1 MKPIINYSF
10 CIALLFL
17 ASACSEKQPADNTL
31 SKAEA
36 EAGWTL
42 MFDGQTLDGW
52 RNFQGDTI
60 TGWVVEDGTLR
71 ALGQGSDL
79 SGYIVSE
86 KQYGDFDLTLD
97 WKIAPEA
104 NSGILYLVLED
115 TFKTPY
121 ETGPEYQLI
130 DDVNFPEPLEEW
142 QKTGANYA
150 MHVAENK
157 ELKPAGEWNTTRI
170 LVDHG
175 HVEHWLNGRKVLEY
189 ELWSDDWKALVAA
202 GKWKDYPG
210 YGSAKK
216 GYIAL
221 QDHGS
226 IVWFRNIKIRE
237 L

>member
-1 MKPIINYSF
+1 MKSIINYSVF
-10 CIALLFL
+10 TALIFL
-17 ASACSEKQPADNTL
+17 AFACSEKPAADNTL
-31 SKAEA
+31 TKEEQ

-52 RNFQGDTI
+52 RNFKADTI
-60 TGWVVEDGTLR
+60 TGWIVEDGTLK
-71 ALGQGSDL
+71 ALGLGSDMK
-79 SGYIVSE
+79 GYIVSE
-86 KQYGDFDLTLD
+86 NQYGNFELVLD

-130 DDVNFPEPLEEW
+130 DDAGFPAPLEEW
-142 QKTGANYA
+142 QKTGANYG

-157 ELKPAGEWNTTRI
+157 VLKPAGEWNTTKI
-170 LVDHG
+170 LVNNG
-175 HVEHWLNGRKVLEY
+175 HVEHWLNGIKVVEY
-189 ELWSDDWKALVAA
+189 ELWTDEWKALVAS

-210 YGSAKK
+210 YGSARK
-216 GYIAL
+216 GHIAL

-237 L
+237 S

>member
-1 MKPIINYSF
+1 MKPLINSSILAVII
-10 CIALLFL
+10 FL
-17 ASACSEKQPADNTL
+17 ASACSEKQPACNTL

-60 TGWVVEDGTLR
+60 TGWVVEDGTLK

-86 KQYGDFDLTLD
+86 KQYGNFDLTLD

-115 TFKTPY
+115 SFKTPY

-130 DDVNFPEPLEEW
+130 DDAGFPEPLEEW

-157 ELKPAGEWNTTRI
+157 DMKPAGEWNTARI
-170 LVDHG
+170 LVDNG
-175 HVEHWLNGRKVLEY
+175 HVEHWLNGSKVVGY
-189 ELWSDDWKALVAA
+189 ELWSDDWKTRVAA

-216 GYIAL
+216 GHLAL

-226 IVWFRNIKIRE
+226 LVWFRNIKIRE
-237 L
+237 W